1 VRGPT
6 RPLAV
11 VLVTLLVAGLGVPSL
26 VLAAG
31 EDKPGPC
38 GDLRTE
44 DQTVRQWVKEVIRCA
59 ERRWEV
65 PGGAQKAICVADA
78 ESGLNPKAVSET
90 GEYVGLFQHSA
101 QAWPDRYREWT
112 RQVWELDERPL
123 NGRTNTIVTIR
134 MVNASGWGPWAGV
147 GDC

>member
-1 VRGPT
+1 ML
-6 RPLAV
+6 LAA
-11 VLVTLLVAGLGVPSL
+11 LLVAGLGVPTL
-26 VLAAG
+26 ALAA
-31 EDKPGPC
+31 EETKPGPC

-65 PGGAQKAICVADA
+65 PGGAKKAICIAQA
-78 ESGLNPKAVSET
+78 ESGLNPKAVSES

-101 QAWPDRYREWT
+101 DAWPDRYREWT
-112 RQVWELDERPL
+112 RKAWELDERPL
-123 NGRTNTIVTIR
+123 NGRTNAIVTIR
-134 MVNASGWGPWAGV
+134 MVNANGWGPWAGV